1 MLQAST
7 LKFLKDLKKNNN
19 KPWFDVNRKRY
30 EEAKLDFANF
40 IQALIS
46 GHGKKDKTI

>member
-19 KPWFDVNRKRY
+19 KPWFDAHRKEY
-30 EEAKLDFANF
+30 EAAKVDFANF
-40 IQALIS
+40 IQAS
-46 GHGKKDKTI
+46 H